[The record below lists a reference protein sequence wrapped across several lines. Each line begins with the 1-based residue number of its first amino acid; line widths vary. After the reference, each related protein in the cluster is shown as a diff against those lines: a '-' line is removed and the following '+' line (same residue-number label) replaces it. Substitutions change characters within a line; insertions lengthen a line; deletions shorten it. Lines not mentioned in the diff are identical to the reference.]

1 MGSWIDAPITLLI
14 ICAIVLNWKLR
25 QMDFIMAYDQY
36 PIECDI
42 YLQLPDGI
50 DTDSGNSR
58 THVLNILR
66 YVYGQ
71 KQEGKVWVDFL
82 SENPFKIGFEKS
94 NIDECVFYY
103 GKLVF
108 LVYVDDGIFSSLELT
123 SIDNAVK

>member
-1 MGSWIDAPITLLI
+1 
-14 ICAIVLNWKLR
+14 
-25 QMDFIMAYDQY
+25 MAYDQY

-103 GKLVF
+103 GNLVF